1 MNDSTFVDYQRVRIQ
16 ESQEEIPLGCI
27 PRTVDIIVRGE
38 CVESAQP
45 GDHCDFVGTLIA
57 IPDVSVLSAPG
68 IRADIQNRK
77 GPAAGVEGIRGL
89 KSLGVRDLNYKL
101 AFLTT
106 SITPSNFSV
115 GFDCASVPNHLVI

>member
-38 CVESAQP
+38 CVETAQP
-45 GDHCDFVGTLIA
+45 GDHCDFVGTLIT

-68 IRADIQNRK
+68 LRADTRNRK
-77 GPAAGVEGIRGL
+77 GQTDGIEGVRGL
-89 KSLGVRDLNYKL
+89 KALGVRDLNYKL
-101 AFLTT
+101 AFLAT
-106 SITPSNFSV
+106 SITSSNAAVSHFQV
-115 GFDCASVPNHLVI
+115 